1 MLRRLRRLPVGQWIE
16 LRKRLIIGVGGV
28 ALLAA
33 SNFGNS
39 GSFAAAVAPNGSSPM
54 NTVSSGDRTA
64 TMDTATKANAFREVL
79 KQMGAGQKPEPKLWS
94 TFVAAQNDGLKTG
107 PKIGEK
113 VPDFTLPDQ
122 NAKSLSLHEMMGV
135 KGLLLVFLRSA
146 DW

>member
-1 MLRRLRRLPVGQWIE
+1 MLRGSGRVQMGKWIGMRTQ
-16 LRKRLIIGVGGV
+16 LLTGVGLA

-33 SNFGNS
+33 STS
-39 GSFAAAVAPNGSSPM
+39 PTLAFAAQTPPNGSTQMS
-54 NTVSSGDRTA
+54 TASAGDQIA
-64 TMDTATKANAFREVL
+64 TMDTETKSNAFREVL

-107 PKIGEK
+107 PKIGDK
-113 VPDFTLPDQ
+113 VPDFSLPDQ
-122 NAKSLSLHEMMGV
+122 NGKSRSLHDLMGP

>member
-1 MLRRLRRLPVGQWIE
+1 MLFA
-16 LRKRLIIGVGGV
+16 LRKRRARTLLASGCG
-28 ALLAA
+28 ALLALA
-33 SNFGNS
+33 TITAVRL
-39 GSFAAAVAPNGSSPM
+39 FAADSPQNGSTSM
-54 NTVSSGDRTA
+54 STSESGDRVA

-79 KQMGAGQKPEPKLWS
+79 KQMGAGQKPSPQLWS
-94 TFVAAQNDGLKTG
+94 TFVAAQNDGLRTG

-122 NAKSLSLHEMMGV
+122 HGQQLSLHDLMGP